1 MMCPILP
8 NSLKS
13 DIHATIGHDP
23 MAPGPRADLTGE
35 RRLRLAIAALRAEP
49 PRAAIGAETRRLWR
63 AEIAA
68 STRLA
73 GAELTPDDVDALLDR
88 GLARGEHRFA
98 DYVLVRAYAEA
109 NRWVA
114 LQPRREGGDPSPL
127 VTVEEIR
134 RISALVRGTAG
145 GGAWRTA
152 NLPARGGIVAPA
164 AWLVP
169 REVEAFADRAG
180 RGPGDTP
187 LARWLA
193 RVLARLARIAPF
205 PEANGRTARLVANLI
220 LRRLDLPPL
229 AFEPAGAARYHT
241 ALAQAEANAP
251 AALEALVADTLVRG
265 IDRLRAAAEGGDDL
279 APLRA
284 LAGDSYA
291 ALAKAAQRG
300 ALRTVRRGG
309 RYFTRPAW
317 IADYTAGARIRQMAG
332 GRGA

>member
-1 MMCPILP
+1 M
-8 NSLKS
+8 SS
-13 DIHATIGHDP
+13 
-23 MAPGPRADLTGE
+23 E
-35 RRLRLAIAALRAEP
+35 RRLSAAIQALRALP
-49 PRAAIGAETRRLWR
+49 PRAALGAETRRLWR

-73 GAELTPDDVDALLDR
+73 GAELSPDDVDALLDR

-114 LQPRREGGDPSPL
+114 LQPRREAGDPAPL
-127 VTVEEIR
+127 VTVEAIR
-134 RISALVRGTAG
+134 RLNALARGAAG

-152 NLPARGGIVAPA
+152 NLPARAGIVAPA

-180 RGPGDTP
+180 RGPGETP
-187 LARWLA
+187 LALWLA

-205 PEANGRTARLVANLI
+205 AEANGRTARLVANLI

-229 AFEPAGAARYHT
+229 AFEPSGAARYHA
-241 ALAQAEANAP
+241 ALALAETNAP
-251 AALEALVADTLVRG
+251 AALGALIGDTLVRG

-300 ALRTVRRGG
+300 GLRTLRRGG
-309 RYFTRPAW
+309 RYYTRPAW
-317 IADYTAGARIRQMAG
+317 IADYTRRARIRQMAG
-332 GRGA
+332 GRAG